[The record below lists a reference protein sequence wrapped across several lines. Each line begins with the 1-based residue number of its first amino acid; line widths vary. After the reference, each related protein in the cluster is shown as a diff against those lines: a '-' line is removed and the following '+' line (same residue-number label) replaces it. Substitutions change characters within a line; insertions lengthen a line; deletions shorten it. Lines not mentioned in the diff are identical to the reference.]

1 MPGGEL
7 AGEEQ
12 RRVGVG
18 GAGAVDGGQGSP
30 WEGASEQSLGG
41 TGVAPVCGGG

>member
-7 AGEEQ
+7 AREEQ

-18 GAGAVDGGQGSP
+18 AARAGDGGQGGP

-41 TGVAPVCGGG
+41 TGVAPVGGGR